1 MMLRRSFARF
11 LPVLLTLAMLTG
23 AALRAQDAPRS
34 ITFFLTF
41 IPNIQFSPV
50 YVAIEKGYF
59 AEAGLDITL
68 EHGDEPD
75 GVNLI
80 AAGERL
86 FGMISGEQVIT
97 ARANSRPVRFV
108 YEWFQAYPVGVV
120 VSGDGTIK
128 SAADLRGHKIGI
140 PGPFGASYSGLIA
153 LLTANGLTEQD
164 IQLESIGFNAPQ
176 VFCAGAVEA
185 SVIYVNNEP
194 IQIGNLA
201 ARGECGDVHGVSVL
215 NVADFAD
222 MVSNGIITNEDT
234 IASEPE
240 LVAQVVEAFHRG
252 LSDVIANPAE
262 AYLLSLGYVESLPR
276 SEALIDALESAA
288 AAQSGA
294 LEGGTAEENAAARG
308 ALLTDLR
315 TRFDAADLLQ
325 LEILS
330 SSIDLW
336 EAPRLGY
343 SDPESWQVTQD
354 TLIQMG
360 VIDVP
365 IDLSAAYT
373 NDFVPGEA
381 ESSS

>member
-1 MMLRRSFARF
+1 MLRRFFARF
-11 LPVLLTLAMLTG
+11 LPLLMTLALLTGTAIQ
-23 AALRAQDAPRS
+23 AQDVPRS

-86 FGMISGEQVIT
+86 FGMISGEQVIA
-97 ARANSRPVRFV
+97 ARANNRPVRFV
-108 YEWFQAYPVGVV
+108 YEWFQAYPVGVI
-120 VSGDGTIK
+120 VSDDGTTE
-128 SAADLRGHKIGI
+128 SAADLRGRKIGI

-176 VFCAGAVEA
+176 VFCAGAVDA
-185 SVIYVNNEP
+185 SVVYVNNEP
-194 IQIGNLA
+194 IQIANLA
-201 ARGECGDVHGVSVL
+201 AQGECGEVSGISVL

-234 IASEPE
+234 IANEPE
-240 LVAQVVEAFHRG
+240 LVAAVVQAFHHG
-252 LSDVIANPAE
+252 LRDVIANPAE
-262 AYLLSLGYVESLPR
+262 AYLLSLDYVESLPR
-276 SEALIDALESAA
+276 SEALMDALGSAAAVQREMLEGGAEGESAA
-288 AAQSGA
+288 ARAS
-294 LEGGTAEENAAARG
+294 
-308 ALLTDLR
+308 LLADLR
-315 TRFDAADLLQ
+315 TRFDPADLLQ
-325 LEILS
+325 LEILAR
-330 SSIDLW
+330 SIALW

-343 SDPESWQVTQD
+343 SDAESWQVTQD

-360 VIDVP
+360 VIDAP

-373 NDFVPGEA
+373 NDFLPGEA
-381 ESSS
+381 EASS